1 MDISKEPSHR
11 VILLGSVAAAMVC
24 AAALLASSPGLPMVW
39 DEGDAIFRADGIARG
54 QWHYTTVREGHP
66 ALYGMLIVA
75 GRWISQ
81 AWLSPLSAARFGP
94 TMLFAAATGAL
105 FYRIGRDRSIVAA
118 VAAVAALMTMP
129 RMFAHAHF
137 ALLDGPLTSC
147 WVLAW
152 AVFLPASRSADHR
165 FRWSAAVVWGIVLG
179 MTLSSKATGW
189 IAPIPFVAWAAVYRN
204 GTAAKTIAVG
214 LPIALLA
221 FLLLNPPLWHDPL
234 HGWLTFFRLNFNRS
248 ADPGLNISTWFLGRM
263 YNLEHALPWY
273 NTLLWTAV
281 TVPIATLLLSGF
293 GLAAAWPPRRDNATM
308 TLLVF
313 NWVVLLIV
321 RALPGTPP
329 HDGIRLFLPSF
340 AFLAALAGIGCDAL
354 FVRLS
359 SRHGKW
365 CIVLLAASAST
376 LPLYRPQWLS
386 YYNLL
391 IGGLPGATA
400 AGMEPTYYW
409 DGLDRSVLDW
419 LHEHTADD
427 EKICFAASS
436 PQNLALMRRW
446 QVLRRATARR
456 SPGRFRWYVLQ
467 RRPSGY
473 RPADPWLIEHVEP
486 AYRKTLLGTSLV
498 EVYEYEDFQRACRH
512 VHPKENVLQ

>member
-1 MDISKEPSHR
+1 MEISKEPSRR
-11 VILLGSVAAAMVC
+11 VILLGSAAAAMVC
-24 AAALLASSPGLPMVW
+24 AAALLATSAGLPMVW

-94 TMLFAAATGAL
+94 TMLFAAAAGAM

-152 AVFLPASRSADHR
+152 AAFLPASRSADR
-165 FRWSAAVVWGIVLG
+165 RCRWSTAVVWGIVLG
-179 MTLSSKATGW
+179 MTFSSKATGW
-189 IAPIPFVAWAAVYRN
+189 IAPIPFVAWAVVYRN

-214 LPIALLA
+214 LPIALLT

-248 ADPGLNISTWFLGRM
+248 GDPGLNISTWFLGRM
-263 YNLEHALPWY
+263 YNLKHTLPWY

-293 GLAAAWPPRRDNATM
+293 GLAAAWPPRRGNATM
-308 TLLVF
+308 MLLVF
-313 NWVVLLIV
+313 NWAVLLIV

-354 FVRLS
+354 FVQLT
-359 SRHGKW
+359 SRYGKW

-400 AGMEPTYYW
+400 MGMEPTYYW

-436 PQNLALMRRW
+436 SRNLVLMQRW
-446 QVLRRATARR
+446 RVLRRATDRR

-473 RPADPWLIEHVEP
+473 QPADPWLIEHVEP

-498 EVYEYEDFQRACRH
+498 EIYQYEDFQRACRH
-512 VHPKENVLQ
+512 VHPEENVLQ